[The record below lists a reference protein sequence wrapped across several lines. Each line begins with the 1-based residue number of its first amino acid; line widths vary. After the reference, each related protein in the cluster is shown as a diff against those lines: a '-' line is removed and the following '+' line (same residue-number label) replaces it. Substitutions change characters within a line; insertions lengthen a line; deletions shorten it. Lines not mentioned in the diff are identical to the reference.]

1 MRNNQKKSTSKK
13 RTLESF
19 FEVHLLGIMAHFS
32 EILDSAVNYPLV
44 EKKRC
49 VGAIN
54 EMITIAGNCVSSAL
68 PQV

>member
-1 MRNNQKKSTSKK
+1 MRNNQKKSSKK
-13 RTLESF
+13 KTLESF
-19 FEVHLLGIMAHFS
+19 FEIHLLGIMAHFS
-32 EILDSAVNYPLV
+32 EILDSAVSHPLV